1 MKKRNIIFG
10 FIASLILLLSYILGS
25 YRFFT
30 EEYLKN
36 IKYMNISYK
45 MTYIAIIPIILLII
59 YFLIMLTKKKNTR
72 LTKVLMI
79 TVVIVNILIEIMAG
93 INLYNLISVIFNI
106 LLLVYLIKVWFI
118 HKIPLNNKIII
129 IAFGII
135 IFTSIIGNVYSIID
149 FMRHADLMSLSVS
162 NSFIIA
168 LFSSVLSQI
177 AYILLAFYYNN
188 LYSESNI

>member
-1 MKKRNIIFG
+1 
-10 FIASLILLLSYILGS
+10 
-25 YRFFT
+25 
-30 EEYLKN
+30 
-36 IKYMNISYK
+36 
-45 MTYIAIIPIILLII
+45 
-59 YFLIMLTKKKNTR
+59 
-72 LTKVLMI
+72 MI